1 MITKIINGERQR
13 STCCTWGTRKD
24 AGIFFRSSK
33 VSGQTAK
40 DRELINR
47 YLETGNNLEGREAI
61 LHYQNGRL
69 KDYNLAK
76 NRRETDAI
84 DAVMR
89 EVPEVPKDFDAWI
102 QKWGFAGKSTF
113 STKEKDP
120 GQKATAPTVENMWRL
135 RIEAETQYKSHM
147 PNSAGGE

>member
-13 STCCTWGTRKD
+13 STCWTWD
-24 AGIFFRSSK
+24 ARTTWYFLPEQRIW
-33 VSGQTAK
+33 QTAK

-89 EVPEVPKDFDAWI
+89 EVPEVPKGFRCVDPEVGVRWKRVPFL
-102 QKWGFAGKSTF
+102 QKKRIP
-113 STKEKDP
+113 DR
-120 GQKATAPTVENMWRL
+120 RL
-135 RIEAETQYKSHM
+135 LH
-147 PNSAGGE
+147 PL